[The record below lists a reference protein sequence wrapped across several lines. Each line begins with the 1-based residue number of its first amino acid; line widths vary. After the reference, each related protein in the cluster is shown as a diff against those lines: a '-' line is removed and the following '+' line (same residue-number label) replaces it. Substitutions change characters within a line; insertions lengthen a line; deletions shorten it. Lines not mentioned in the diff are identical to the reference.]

1 MNRRDTFGILCLI
14 CGLTVFALAIR
25 NPYYILL
32 ANVVGLNIIVVIG
45 LNLLIGYTGQISLGH
60 GAFFG
65 MGAYLSGVLTA
76 NYGLPP
82 WPTMLLAVSVT
93 SFVALLIGLPVLKLK
108 GHYLVMATL
117 GFNVIVSICMVE
129 MEYWTGGTSGL
140 PGIPSLTIG
149 PWTLDTDLDVFPLI
163 WGFALSVLVI
173 SLNLVH
179 SRVGRGLRAIHGSE
193 VAAGTLGVNTRL
205 YKIQVFVF
213 SAALASISGSLYAHY
228 ITFISPKTFDFFYSV
243 KVVIMVIIGGL
254 GSVWG
259 SLIGAAVIT
268 ALPELL
274 EMVEEYSVLAY
285 GLILALVLMF
295 FPDGLLPGLVE
306 GFRKRFAHR
315 RGKAGISI

>member
-1 MNRRDTFGILCLI
+1 MLL
-14 CGLTVFALAIR
+14 CGLTVFALTIR
-25 NPYYILL
+25 NPYYVLL

-82 WPTMLLAVSVT
+82 WPTILLAAAVT
-93 SFVALLIGLPVLKLK
+93 SLVALLIGMPALKLK

-140 PGIPSLTIG
+140 PGIPNLAVG
-149 PWTLDTDLDVFPLI
+149 PLILDTDLEMFPLI
-163 WGFALSVLVI
+163 WITALVVLI
-173 SLNLVH
+173 LSLNLVH

-193 VAAGTLGVNTRL
+193 VAAGSLGVNTRL

-295 FPDGLLPGLVE
+295 FPQGLLPGLLEVL
-306 GFRKRFAHR
+306 RKQTSHL
-315 RGKAGISI
+315 RGKARI

>member
-1 MNRRDTFGILCLI
+1 M
-14 CGLTVFALAIR
+14 
-25 NPYYILL
+25 
-32 ANVVGLNIIVVIG
+32 
-45 LNLLIGYTGQISLGH
+45 
-60 GAFFG
+60 
-65 MGAYLSGVLTA
+65 
-76 NYGLPP
+76 
-82 WPTMLLAVSVT
+82 
-93 SFVALLIGLPVLKLK
+93 LKLK

-213 SAALASISGSLYAHY
+213 SATLASISGSLYAHY